1 MAARHE
7 LKIGARS
14 SPLSL
19 AQAEEVAAPLRK
31 RFADLRFE
39 IATLSTAGDRD
50 RRSSLVSLGRG
61 AFVKEIEVALLEG
74 RIDMAVHSAK
84 DVPSDLPDGLTL
96 AGTVPRR
103 DPRDVLVDQ
112 WSLPL
117 DELPK
122 GARLGTSSPRRTAQL
137 KARRPDIELV
147 PIRGNVGTRLE
158 KATGPDYDGVVL
170 AAAGLARLGRL
181 NEVAQ
186 YLPIDLCTPDVGQG
200 TLAVE
205 VREDDRE
212 LIEMLALIDDAPTSI
227 ALRAERSFL
236 AALRGG
242 CTVPVAAYARIE
254 GGRLRITS
262 MAATPDGSRIYR
274 KDGEWSTEQ
283 PEEAGR
289 RMAEALLQS
298 GARDVMEQ
306 R

>member
-1 MAARHE
+1 MGARQE
-7 LKIGARS
+7 LRIGARS

-19 AQAEEVAAPLRK
+19 AQAEEVAAPLR
-31 RFADLRFE
+31 RSFPDRRFE

-50 RRSSLVSLGRG
+50 RESSLASLGRG

-137 KARRPDIELV
+137 KARRPDIEMT
-147 PIRGNVGTRLE
+147 PIRGNVGTRLA
-158 KATGPDYDGVVL
+158 KAGGPDYDGVVL
-170 AAAGLARLGRL
+170 AAAGLARLDRL
-181 NEVAQ
+181 DEVAE
-186 YLPIDLCTPDVGQG
+186 YLPIDVCTPDVGQG
-200 TLAVE
+200 TLAIE
-205 VREDDRE
+205 VREEDRE
-212 LIEMLALIDDAPTSI
+212 LIEMMERIDDVPTSI

-242 CTVPVAAYARIE
+242 CTVPVAAYGRIE

-262 MAATPDGSRIYR
+262 MAAAPDGSRVYR
-274 KDGEWSTEQ
+274 RDGDWSPER

-289 RMAEALLQS
+289 RMADALLDA
-298 GARDVMEQ
+298 GAREIV
-306 R
+306 

>member
-1 MAARHE
+1 MSARQE
-7 LKIGARS
+7 LRIGARS
-14 SPLSL
+14 SPLSQ

-31 RFADLRFE
+31 RFADRRFE

-50 RRSSLVSLGRG
+50 RESSLVSLGRG

-103 DPRDVLVDQ
+103 DPRDVLVDR

-117 DELPK
+117 DKLPK
-122 GARLGTSSPRRTAQL
+122 GARIGTSSPRRTAQI
-137 KARRPDIELV
+137 KARRPDIEMTA
-147 PIRGNVGTRLE
+147 IRGNVGTRLA
-158 KATGPDYDGVVL
+158 KAGGPDYDGVVL

-181 NEVAQ
+181 DEVAE
-186 YLPIDLCTPDVGQG
+186 YLPIDVCTPDVGQG
-200 TLAVE
+200 ALAVE
-205 VREDDRE
+205 VREDDHE
-212 LIEMLALIDDAPTSI
+212 LIEMLERIDDAPTSI

-236 AALRGG
+236 ATIRGG

-262 MAATPDGSRIYR
+262 MAAAPDGSRIYR
-274 KDGEWSTEQ
+274 RDGDWPTER
-283 PEEAGR
+283 PEEAGG
-289 RMAEALLQS
+289 RMAEALLDA
-298 GARDVMEQ
+298 GAREIV
-306 R
+306 